1 MQDKD
6 FDSLWKRKFTGIN
19 HEEPAH
25 DKWGALSNQL
35 DRFESRSRRIKNLI
49 YGSVIGALLLG
60 NFAWWWHGNFSQNL
74 SEPIIIRDTIYTVRF
89 DTLYQTIAIENIN
102 TIHPAKEI
110 FNSIEVKSE
119 TTPENEKNS
128 LGAEFSE
135 NKIKN
140 LLVREGKDLEN
151 EKG

>member
-102 TIHPAKEI
+102 TIHPA
-110 FNSIEVKSE
+110 NSSE
-119 TTPENEKNS
+119 HNCIAKLLTQSACNRYSLIQTTT
-128 LGAEFSE
+128 
-135 NKIKN
+135 
-140 LLVREGKDLEN
+140 KDMLQCSS
-151 EKG
+151 